1 MFDKD
6 IGINWH
12 LRFRLKIEKL
22 NNENEQLKAQNNILK
37 RKLNKYENNN
47 IRATG
52 NWKDNNI
59 VEPSGSIYTARDKA

>member
-12 LRFRLKIEKL
+12 LKFRLKIEEL
-22 NNENEQLKAQNNILK
+22 NKENEKLKAQNNILK

-47 IRATG
+47 IGATG
-52 NWKDNNI
+52 NGKDNNA
-59 VEPSGSIYTARDKA
+59 VKLG

>member
-12 LRFRLKIEKL
+12 LRFRLKIEEL

-52 NWKDNNI
+52 NGKNNNA
-59 VEPSGSIYTARDKA
+59 VKLG